1 MKFETIKIWI
11 ILGILGLIFI
21 GIFWNALIIALFL
34 SIMYNYLI
42 VWLLAIS
49 IFFIDFLV
57 SCSILDIYHFQ
68 KEERKGD
75 EKCQKR
81 MSH

>member
-57 SCSILDIYHFQ
+57 PSLISMFILIIVFI
-68 KEERKGD
+68 
-75 EKCQKR
+75 
-81 MSH
+81 SN